1 MATNQ
6 YVNTTSVTSEQSLVE
21 NLVVES
27 IQIHGQD
34 FYYIKRDLVNADT
47 VFNEDTLSKYETAWQ
62 IEMYIE
68 DTDGFQGE
76 GDFLSKFGLEV
87 RDQLNVVV
95 SKKRFAEEKPDY
107 DTPREGDL
115 IYWPLVDKI
124 FEIQFVED
132 EASFYQLG
140 KIYVYRLQTEVWEY
154 SHESINTG
162 IEEIDDIVDTHMF
175 SVDMTLGTG
184 AGDYTV
190 GEQVYQGSTLETADA
205 KGQVVTWNAGT
216 KVLKVNHLTGDFTSN
231 VNVIGAQSNTSYL
244 LGATQEL
251 IYTQDRTVDNDIFT
265 TSAQADDIIDFSV
278 TNPFSEGY

>member
-6 YVNTTSVTSEQSLVE
+6 YFNTTSVTSEQSLVE

-95 SKKRFAEEKPDY
+95 SKERFAEEKPDY

-162 IEEIDDIVDTHMF
+162 IDEIDDIVDTHMF

>member
-6 YVNTTSVTSEQSLVE
+6 YFSTIAVQSEQNLVE
-21 NLVVES
+21 DLVVES

-34 FYYIKRDLVNADT
+34 FYYIKRELVNADT
-47 VFNEDTLSKYETAWQ
+47 VFNEDSLSEYNTAWQ

-68 DTDGFQGE
+68 DSEGFQGE

-87 RDQLNVVV
+87 RDQLNVIV
-95 SKKRFAEEKPDY
+95 SKKRFEEERPDY
-107 DTPREGDL
+107 PEPKEGDL

-162 IEEIDDIVDTHMF
+162 VDEIDDIEQTHMF
-175 SVDMTLGTG
+175 SIDMTLGTG
-184 AGDYTV
+184 TGDYII
-190 GEQVYQGSTLETADA
+190 GEPVYQGTDFNSSDT
-205 KGQVVTWNAGT
+205 KGEVVSWNAGT
-216 KVLKVNHLTGDFTSN
+216 KVLKVNNLTGNFTSN
-231 VNVIGAQSNTSYL
+231 VAVVGDSSGANYL
-244 LGATQEL
+244 LGATQEF
-251 IYTQDRTVDNDIFT
+251 IYSQDRTVDNDIFT
-265 TSAQADDIIDFSV
+265 QKAKADDIIDFSV